1 MPPIKATHTFFK
13 NTFFPS
19 TIIEWNK
26 LDSNIRCSNSYKFF
40 RKRILEFIRPNN
52 IFNLPN
58 SLGLT
63 YLTGLLVGLS
73 HLREHKFRYNFWDS
87 LNPIC
92 NCSSSIESTKQYLLH
107 YLLHNFKSERQTLSQ
122 NVRQANLN
130 CLSIYE
136 DALTHLLLYGH
147 NILTENRNTF
157 LSNSV
162 IEYITSAKHFN
173 DLLIL

>member
-73 HLREHKFRYNFWDS
+73 HLREHKFRHNFWDS

-130 CLSIYE
+130 CLSICE